1 MNSSSPVAN
10 EMLTSSSLGAAGN
23 YLYCWNPLGGLSL
36 CCVSENREQQTVP
49 VPASWY
55 RNCACGML
63 QVGAAEGLGT
73 SAKQGL
79 SAGFSAGWHG
89 WSREAE
95 DTAHELPPLSGSNH
109 IKKCPSL
116 ICL

>member
-63 QVGAAEGLGT
+63 QVGAAEGWEPQLNKVYQLVSLQVGMVG
-73 SAKQGL
+73 AGKQKTQHM
-79 SAGFSAGWHG
+79 S
-89 WSREAE
+89 
-95 DTAHELPPLSGSNH
+95 
-109 IKKCPSL
+109 
-116 ICL
+116 CLL

>member
-55 RNCACGML
+55 QLCL
-63 QVGAAEGLGT
+63 WDAASGGSRRLGT

-109 IKKCPSL
+109 VKKCPSL